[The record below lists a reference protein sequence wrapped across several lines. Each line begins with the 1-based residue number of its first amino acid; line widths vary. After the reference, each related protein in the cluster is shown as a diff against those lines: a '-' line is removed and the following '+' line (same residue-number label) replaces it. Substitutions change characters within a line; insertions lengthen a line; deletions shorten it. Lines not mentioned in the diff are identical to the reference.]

1 MSDLS
6 VYLKRLEEKRKQRLP
21 KRYPWRKK
29 AAKSSMAESRKQ
41 NSD

>member
-29 AAKSSMAESRKQ
+29 SSKSSMTESRKQ

>member
-29 AAKSSMAESRKQ
+29 SAKSSMATTGKQ